1 MRRFILLLFLFLP
14 FLVYPGTYRG
24 ASGVTTEEFIRS
36 KNEQIEILTKQVEDY
51 QKQIEER
58 QKQGR
63 TLAGELDI
71 LNKRI
76 AQAQAEIR
84 SLNLA
89 IEKANGEI
97 GQTVAQI
104 GEAEIKMI
112 KHRQALG
119 LALRILDQAEQE
131 NLIEVILK
139 NENLSAFF
147 GNLTQI
153 KNTQENLRA
162 EIGSIRELK
171 NDLEDQEEILRSQK
185 KELENLKNIQQVG
198 KRSVEQVKIEKNN
211 LLKATKGE
219 ESRFQELVKKSQTD
233 IEKIR
238 AQIYYLQQNGI
249 SAEDAVKFAQ
259 LAAVG
264 AGIRPAFLLGI
275 LEIESKLGQNVGT
288 GNWEK
293 DMYQCYLSL
302 SKIAKT
308 ASRKEYYLAR
318 AETEKNAFFAIIGK
332 LGLDPITVKVSREP
346 SYGCGGA
353 LGPAQFIPSTWLGY
367 EAEVTRLTGHHPP
380 NPWSVEDAFTA
391 SAIKLARAGATAKTR
406 TAESAAAR
414 AYISGN
420 SKCTTSTCNSYAN
433 AVLRKADEIAQNL

>member
-1 MRRFILLLFLFLP
+1 MKRWFLLCLIVFGFLTP
-14 FLVYPGTYRG
+14 FL
-24 ASGVTTEEFIRS
+24 ASTVTTEDFIRS
-36 KNEQIEILTKQVEDY
+36 KNEQIEALTRQIEEY
-51 QKQIEER
+51 QKQIDER

-63 TLAGELDI
+63 TLSGEVDI
-71 LNKRI
+71 LNKKI
-76 AQAQAEIR
+76 AQIQAEIR
-84 SLNLA
+84 SLSLA
-89 IEKANGEI
+89 IEKAGGEI
-97 GQTVAQI
+97 SQTITQI
-104 GEAEIKMI
+104 GEAEDKMT
-112 KHRQALG
+112 KHRSALG
-119 LALRILDQAEQE
+119 ASLRILEQAEQE
-131 NLIEVILK
+131 NLIEIILK

-162 EIGSIRELK
+162 SIAEIKELK
-171 NDLEDQEEILRSQK
+171 GNLEDKEETLRVQK
-185 KELENLKNIQQVG
+185 KELENLKNIHQIS
-198 KRSVEQVKIEKNN
+198 KRSVEQIQAEKKN
-211 LLKATKGE
+211 LLKVTKGE
-219 ESRFQELVKKSQTD
+219 ESRFQDLVKKSKTD

-249 SAEDAVKFAQ
+249 SAEEAVKFVQ

-308 ASRKEYYLAR
+308 AQRKEYYLNR
-318 AETEKNAFFAIIGK
+318 AETEKNAFFAIISK
-332 LGLDPITVKVSREP
+332 LGLDPSTVKVSREP

-367 EAEVTRLTGHHPP
+367 EAEVARLTGHNPP

-391 SAIKLARAGATAKTR
+391 SAIKLARAGATAQTR

-414 AYISGN
+414 TYLSGHP
-420 SKCTTSTCNSYAN
+420 KCTTSSCNSYAN
-433 AVLRKADEIAQNL
+433 AVLRKADELAQSL